1 VIKKALLPL
10 AILAALPA
18 SAMADEE
25 VTIYGRAN
33 VSVDFLDDGADYSKV
48 NVSSNSSR
56 LGFRAQRDFDG
67 VTGIMQIEQEINY
80 SDSGSNWAS
89 RDTFAGIRGD
99 FGMVRLGKFDTP
111 FKRARG
117 PANLF
122 GDQLGDMRNLT
133 RAYDGRFDER
143 MPNTVHYQTPSTN
156 GFQFN
161 LAYSVHEGNDA
172 DADGDDSAY
181 STSLT
186 WKEGNF
192 DMALAYENFDSNRSR
207 GGRDA
212 FRFALGYT
220 MGDATLVGFYQTID
234 HDNDVFD
241 SDVYGFG
248 ASYKLTD
255 KTAIKGH
262 YLIRSAD
269 IDDGDSN
276 MLAVGVEHRLGG
288 QLRIYA
294 NYAMVSNDDNAN
306 LNPWSQAR
314 TTGTPG
320 SFGDTASGLS
330 LGLRFDF

>member
-1 VIKKALLPL
+1 MKKALLPL
-10 AILAALPA
+10 AILAALPVVA
-18 SAMADEE
+18 VADEAI
-25 VTIYGRAN
+25 TLYGRAN
-33 VSVDFLDDGADYSKV
+33 VSVDFLDDGADYSKL

-67 VTGIMQIEQEINY
+67 VAGIMQIEQEIDY
-80 SDSGSNWAS
+80 SDSGSSWAS
-89 RDTFAGIRGD
+89 RDTFVGVRGG
-99 FGMVRLGKFDTP
+99 FGMVRVGKFDTP

-122 GDQLGDMRNLT
+122 GDQLGDMRNMT

-143 MPNTVHYQTPSTN
+143 MPNTVHFQTAAMN

-172 DADGDDSAY
+172 DSDGSDNAY
-181 STSLT
+181 STSVT

-212 FRFALGYT
+212 IRFALGYS
-220 MGDATLVGFYQTID
+220 MGDATLVGFIQTID

-241 SDVYGFG
+241 SDVFGFG

-255 KTAIKGH
+255 KTALKGH

-269 IDDGDSN
+269 IDEGDSDL
-276 MLAVGVEHRLGG
+276 LAVGVEHRLGS